1 MPRKLKPMLKSYGP
15 IKGTALFLRYCF
27 VTMVNVGGAK
37 ILRTIL
43 GIRDVIVLKGQT
55 DFSGNCKA
63 LYDELIENK
72 FYEKYKIVWHINN
85 NSNLHKLDDGYC
97 EVISDKNWLK
107 KIYYNATATIVFYEV
122 SCCFQRRVKGQRV
135 VYLGHGCPSLKNCKG
150 FITLNPKLDTN
161 AMITSDEVR
170 DVMSDMLC
178 FQKERF
184 IVNGMARN
192 DVIPK
197 SKMKFQE
204 FGIDESMKVVVW
216 MPTFR
221 DSNIVENNIRRN
233 DSSVE
238 YLYGLPLIHS
248 EADLRTINDALHEQS
263 IILLITPHPRAAQCG
278 IEELKLSNILVWT
291 NEYLENNNIDIYS
304 LFKSSSG
311 LITDYSS
318 VAFDYMLADRP
329 LAYIID
335 DMKSYKLGFA
345 YENIIDYMPGNHIK
359 DIEGLFSFFDEIS
372 KGKDLY
378 LEKRHQVCAW
388 ANQYND
394 GNNAKR
400 LIEIFGL

>member
-263 IILLITPHPRAAQCG
+263 IILLIKPHPRAAQCG

>member
-1 MPRKLKPMLKSYGP
+1 MPRKLKLMLKSYGR
-15 IKGTALFLRYCF
+15 IKGSAFFARYCF
-27 VTMVNVGGAK
+27 ITMVNVGVARF
-37 ILRTIL
+37 LRSIL
-43 GIRDVIVLKGQT
+43 GIRNVIVLKGQT

-63 LYDELIENK
+63 LYDELIQNG

-85 NSNLHKLDDGYC
+85 DSNRYKLNDGYC
-97 EVISDKNWLK
+97 EVISDRNWLK
-107 KIYYNATATIVFYEV
+107 KIYYNATASIVFYEV

-161 AMITSDEVR
+161 AMITSDKVR

-178 FQKERF
+178 FQRGKF

-192 DVIPK
+192 DVIPR
-197 SKMKFQE
+197 SQMKFQE
-204 FGIDESMKVVVW
+204 FGFDESMKVVIW

-221 DSNIVENNIRRN
+221 SSNIVENNIRRN
-233 DSSVE
+233 DSTVQ

-248 EADLRTINDALHEQS
+248 EADLRTINDVLHEKR
-263 IILLITPHPRAAQCG
+263 IILLIKPHPRAAQCG
-278 IEELKLSNILVWT
+278 IEELKFSNIIVWT
-291 NEYLENNNIDIYS
+291 NDYLEKHNIDMYS
-304 LFKSSSG
+304 LFTSSSG

-329 LAYIID
+329 MAYIID

-345 YENIIDYMPGNHIK
+345 YENITDYMPGDHIK
-359 DIEGLFSFFDEIS
+359 DIVGLLSFFCEIFE
-372 KGKDLY
+372 GKDPY

-400 LIEIFGL
+400 LIEIFHL

>member
-1 MPRKLKPMLKSYGP
+1 MLRKLNPMLKSYG
-15 IKGTALFLRYCF
+15 IVKGTALFLRYCF
-27 VTMVNVGGAK
+27 VTVVNVGGAK
-37 ILRTIL
+37 ILHTIF
-43 GIRDVIVLKGQT
+43 GIRNVIVLKGQT

-72 FYEKYKIVWHINN
+72 FYKKYKIVWHINN

-97 EVISDKNWLK
+97 DVISDRNWLR

-161 AMITSDEVR
+161 AMITSDKVQ

-178 FQKERF
+178 FQKEKF

-192 DVIPK
+192 DVIPR
-197 SKMKFQE
+197 SQMQFQE
-204 FGIDESMKVVVW
+204 FGIDESMKVVIW

-221 DSNIVENNIRRN
+221 KSNIVENNIRRN
-233 DSSVE
+233 DSSVQ
-238 YLYGLPLIHS
+238 YLYGLPLIHT
-248 EADLRTINDALHEQS
+248 EADLRTINDVLHEQS
-263 IILLITPHPRAAQCG
+263 IILLIKPHPRAAQCG
-278 IEELKLSNILVWT
+278 IEELKLSNIIVWT
-291 NEYLENNNIDIYS
+291 NAYLENNCIDIYS

-318 VAFDYMLADRP
+318 VAFDYMLADHP

-359 DIEGLFSFFDEIS
+359 DIEGLCSFFYEVS
-372 KGKDLY
+372 GGKDSY
-378 LEKRHQVCAW
+378 LEKRRQVCAW